1 MALESMGLGALL
13 TLNPTQME
21 AGASRGKRA
30 ISGLEQST
38 RKAGSGMDS
47 SMSKAFSSIGMGAQT
62 TAKGLTEISKAMLP
76 LTAAMGF
83 GIMKSV
89 QYEKELSNVKAVMRG
104 ISDEEYKMLVDKTR
118 QLGIESVFSATQSAQ
133 AVKELGVLGFN
144 ANQIMEAI
152 GPTMDAAAVAGI
164 GLGEAAQY
172 VGGVTRAMGLEMKDA
187 ARVSDVLTVAGQK
200 SATTLPEMSEAM
212 TYGASSAQKWGMS
225 LEETTAVLG
234 QLANRMHKGST
245 GGMLMMNLVNALVSP
260 SKQASKA
267 MEKLG
272 VSLIR
277 ADGKGFRP
285 LIEVVADYR
294 KALDRIP
301 DLAKRAEIESV
312 IFPQRASRAFAALAD
327 AGVESTNTLKD
338 ALIGSV
344 GAASEAAQTRLDN
357 LAGAFTL
364 FMSSMESLAIE
375 IFLPF
380 QEAGKGAFQAVTKSL
395 NNFLYALK
403 GIREMGN
410 ASDDFETLRKLGDKF
425 GWDMVGI
432 AQGFEDAMQNIASS
446 FEAINKVVTLWGLVG
461 DATFGEN
468 SKRKITEYTVT
479 FLAFGAAMP
488 IVGIAMKAIT
498 MVAKGFWW
506 ILKGV
511 WKILVGLWKF
521 LPAVASGL
529 KFIFGGALLTT
540 IKQLWVLGGLL
551 RILAFQKI
559 MAFAGAFKAAG
570 IAIVGLISGPML
582 LLFGILAG
590 LSAAILLIK
599 RPGQSVA
606 NFYYEMINNLA
617 DSFAG
622 FFEGV
627 IKGAKWFSKN
637 IIDAL
642 GRMGLGELDFAKNWK
657 QWAYSETASLKSGPK
672 YMTGERERALG
683 FKKEEQ
689 AAFIKDI
696 MPTMADIKKRGGFET
711 EIGKYTIEAEKAKE
725 KELQDLAKQLGI
737 SNEEMK
743 EIANETKNA
752 AQQAADAVSKDKCTK
767 IDIDGRE
774 VAKANS
780 KAEREIQRRGGKE
793 KPWQPGIV
801 AYHGAM
807 PVSR

>member
-1 MALESMGLGALL
+1 MGLGALL

-47 SMSKAFSSIGMGAQT
+47 SMSNAFKSIGRGAQT
-62 TAKGLTEISKAMLP
+62 TAKGLTEISKVMLP

-89 QYEKELSNVKAVMRG
+89 EYEKELSNIKAVMRG

-133 AVKELGVLGFN
+133 AIKELGVLGFDTG
-144 ANQIMEAI
+144 QIMEAI

-164 GLGEAAQY
+164 GLGEAAQH
-172 VGGVTRAMGLEMKDA
+172 VGGVTRAMGLEMSEA

-212 TYGASSAQKWGMS
+212 AYGASSAQRWGMT
-225 LEETTAVLG
+225 LEETTAILG

-260 SKQASKA
+260 SKQAAKA

-285 LIEVVADYR
+285 LIDVVTDYR
-294 KALDRIP
+294 KALDGIP
-301 DLAKRAEIESV
+301 DLAKRAEIESI

-327 AGVESTNTLKD
+327 AGVESTNTLRD

-380 QEAGKGAFQAVTKSL
+380 QEAGKGAFQAVTESL
-395 NNFLYALK
+395 NNFLYAVRA
-403 GIREMGN
+403 IRDIRKAG
-410 ASDDFETLRKLGDKF
+410 ADFDKLREAGDKF
-425 GWDMVGI
+425 GWDMVAI
-432 AQGFEDAMQNIASS
+432 AQGFDDAMNNIANS
-446 FEAINKVVTLWGLVG
+446 FRTIHSVLFQWGLAG
-461 DATFGEN
+461 DSAFGPDA
-468 SKRKITEYTVT
+468 KRKLSEYIFT
-479 FLAFGAAMP
+479 FMGFGAMMPIFGIALKGIGMLFKGIGWTLSGLLPVLNVFVKMLMWAGSRFLLAVPAIKAFG
-488 IVGIAMKAIT
+488 
-498 MVAKGFWW
+498 
-506 ILKGV
+506 L
-511 WKILVGLWKF
+511 
-521 LPAVASGL
+521 
-529 KFIFGGALLTT
+529 
-540 IKQLWVLGGLL
+540 
-551 RILAFQKI
+551 
-559 MAFAGAFKAAG
+559 
-570 IAIVGLISGPML
+570 
-582 LLFGILAG
+582 GILA
-590 LSAAILLIK
+590 LSGPILILIGALAAVGVAVLALK
-599 RPGQSVA
+599 RPGQSLV
-606 NFYYEMINNLA
+606 NFYQEIVGHIATAFETLFNGIINLAKSTVGWVVKGLEFAGVKAPESWKKWSEELAKPIIVRKAVSMEEREAAGLLGPEEAKAKRAPQIAAIQKKGMQMDQEMIQKYIAEAESGN
-617 DSFAG
+617 
-622 FFEGV
+622 
-627 IKGAKWFSKN
+627 SKF
-637 IIDAL
+637 
-642 GRMGLGELDFAKNWK
+642 MQDFAK
-657 QWAYSETASLKSGPK
+657 QMTMTSENL
-672 YMTGERERALG
+672 
-683 FKKEEQ
+683 
-689 AAFIKDI
+689 
-696 MPTMADIKKRGGFET
+696 
-711 EIGKYTIEAEKAKE
+711 AEVA
-725 KELQDLAKQLGI
+725 G
-737 SNEEMK
+737 
-743 EIANETKNA
+743 ETKNA
-752 AQQAADAVSKDKCTK
+752 AIQAADAVSKDKCTK
-767 IDIDGRE
+767 VNIDGRE

>member
-13 TLNPTQME
+13 TLNPSQME

-47 SMSKAFSSIGMGAQT
+47 SMSKAFSSIGRGAQT

-89 QYEKELSNVKAVMRG
+89 EYEKELSNIKAVMRG
-104 ISDEEYKMLVDKTR
+104 ISQEEYKMLVDKTR

-212 TYGASSAQKWGMS
+212 SYGASSAQKWGMS

-260 SKQASKA
+260 SKQAAKA

-327 AGVESTNTLKD
+327 AGVESTNKLKS
-338 ALIGSV
+338 ALVDSM

-380 QEAGKGAFQAVTKSL
+380 QEAGKGAFQAVTESL
-395 NNFLYALK
+395 NNFLYAVRA
-403 GIREMGN
+403 IRE
-410 ASDDFETLRKLGDKF
+410 LRKTGGDIKKWQETANKF
-425 GWDMVGI
+425 GWDMIAI
-432 AQGFEDAMQNIASS
+432 AQGFDAAMDNIANS
-446 FEAINKVVTLWGLVG
+446 FKAIHKILFQWGVAGDEAFGP
-461 DATFGEN
+461 DA
-468 SKRKITEYTVT
+468 KRKISEFAFT
-479 FLAFGAAMP
+479 FMGFGAMMP
-488 IVGIAMKAIT
+488 IFGLA
-498 MVAKGFWW
+498 
-506 ILKGV
+506 LKGIIMLFKGLWWTV
-511 WKILVGLWKF
+511 SGTAMQIGGLARIFMMAGTVIKTLFLTNVATLVRDLWLLGSLLKIL
-521 LPAVASGL
+521 AVQRLTMFIGML
-529 KFIFGGALLTT
+529 KTTGATLLAT
-540 IKQLWVLGGLL
+540 IGPVLGL
-551 RILAFQKI
+551 
-559 MAFAGAFKAAG
+559 
-570 IAIVGLISGPML
+570 IAIL
-582 LLFGILAG
+582 GILAAVVID
-590 LSAAILLIK
+590 LK
-599 RPGQSVA
+599 RPGQSWSD
-606 NFYYEMINNLA
+606 YYLEIINNLA
-617 DSFAG
+617 DAFAG

-637 IIDAL
+637 IIDAMERL
-642 GRMGLGELDFAKNWK
+642 GITMEGGDWK
-657 QWAYSETASLKSGPK
+657 KWAYSPTVSLERGARYVTPEERKA
-672 YMTGERERALG
+672 TGL
-683 FKKEEQ
+683 Q
-689 AAFIKDI
+689 
-696 MPTMADIKKRGGFET
+696 TT
-711 EIGKYTIEAEKAKE
+711 EDIGKANAAKITKSQQEASKE
-725 KELQDLAKQLGI
+725 MIQKYILESESGNTKLMQDMAKQLGFA
-737 SNEEMK
+737 SEKMAET
-743 EIANETKNA
+743 ADETKNA
-752 AQQAADAVSKDKCTK
+752 AQQAADSVSKEKCTS
-767 IDIDGRE
+767 INIDGRE

-780 KAEREIQRRGGKE
+780 RAEREIQRRGGKE

>member
-30 ISGLEQST
+30 ISSLEQST
-38 RKAGSGMDS
+38 RNAGSGMES
-47 SMSKAFSSIGMGAQT
+47 NMSKAFSSIGRGAQT

-89 QYEKELSNVKAVMRG
+89 EYEKELSNIKAVMRG
-104 ISDEEYKMLVDKTR
+104 ISQEEYKMLVDKTR

-133 AVKELGVLGFN
+133 AIKELGVLGFN
-144 ANQIMEAI
+144 ANEIMEAI

-200 SATTLPEMSEAM
+200 SATTLPEMAEAM
-212 TYGASSAQKWGMS
+212 SYGASSAQKWGMT

-260 SKQASKA
+260 SKQAAKA

-327 AGVESTNTLKD
+327 AGVESTNTLKN
-338 ALIGSV
+338 ALVDSM
-344 GAASEAAQTRLDN
+344 GAASEAAKTRLDN

-380 QEAGKGAFQAVTKSL
+380 QGAGKKAFQTVTESL
-395 NNFLYALK
+395 NNFLYAVK
-403 GIREMGN
+403 AIREIRKSG
-410 ASDDFETLRKLGDKF
+410 ADFDKLREAGDKF
-425 GWDMVGI
+425 GWDMVAI
-432 AQGFEDAMQNIASS
+432 AQGFDDAMNNISNS
-446 FEAINKVVTLWGLVG
+446 FKAIHKILFQWGVAGDEA
-461 DATFGEN
+461 FGPGA
-468 SKRKITEYTVT
+468 KRKISEFAFT
-479 FLAFGAAMP
+479 FMGFGAMMP
-488 IVGIAMKAIT
+488 IFG
-498 MVAKGFWW
+498 VA
-506 ILKGV
+506 LKGV
-511 WKILVGLWKF
+511 SMLFKGLWWT
-521 LPAVASGL
+521 VSGL
-529 KFIFGGALLTT
+529 LPMLSVFGRILLGLGPILQVAFSANLITV
-540 IKQLWVLGGLL
+540 IKDLWLLGQLLG
-551 RILAFQKI
+551 ILAFQKLL
-559 MAFAGAFKAAG
+559 AFGASIKAVG
-570 IAIVGLISGPML
+570 IAMLGLVSGPVLVL
-582 LLFGILAG
+582 LGAL
-590 LSAAILLIK
+590 AAIGIAVLALK
-599 RPGQSVA
+599 RPGQSFL
-606 NFYYEMINNLA
+606 NFYQEIIGHIATAFETLFNGIINLAKSTVGWVVKGLEFAGIQAPESWKKWSEELAKPIIVRKAVSMEEREAAGLLGPEEAKAKRAPQIAAIQKKGMQMDQEMIQKYIAESESGN
-617 DSFAG
+617 
-622 FFEGV
+622 
-627 IKGAKWFSKN
+627 AKF
-637 IIDAL
+637 
-642 GRMGLGELDFAKNWK
+642 MQDFAK
-657 QWAYSETASLKSGPK
+657 QLTVTSENLAEVA
-672 YMTGERERALG
+672 GETR
-683 FKKEEQ
+683 
-689 AAFIKDI
+689 
-696 MPTMADIKKRGGFET
+696 
-711 EIGKYTIEAEKAKE
+711 
-725 KELQDLAKQLGI
+725 
-737 SNEEMK
+737 
-743 EIANETKNA
+743 NA
-752 AQQAADAVSKDKCTK
+752 AQQAADSVSKDKCTS
-767 IDIDGRE
+767 INIDGRE

-780 KAEREIQRRGGKE
+780 RAEREIQRRGGKE

-807 PVSR
+807 PISR